1 MAAKKMKK
9 SKMPASELF
18 RRVESIVEKGTGIKK
33 RVKKIEGLPRSAGAQ
48 RARVARGDA
57 GEAALDQADAGEA
70 GMKPSEP
77 LVPIKPQKIFV
88 HRRSEARR
96 ELHQAAKEQGR
107 RARDLHRHLSM
118 RVAIGLGLV
127 AAVAFYLTTRPIMAH
142 MDYTNRLALAL
153 LDGRMGIDEHPSWLN
168 ELIPMKDGL
177 FTANY
182 SIGEILSVMPFLF
195 LSTHCL
201 TALIAGAC
209 VFLFYLLSGAE
220 ETNVARRTML
230 ALFPVF
236 GTWMWGD
243 FAAGGTY
250 NITQGF
256 GMIGQAGA
264 LYFTLVRP
272 MPVIAGSFFALAFGN
287 RTELILT
294 LPIYLFLMKRDWRA
308 WLRFLIVPVALGLL
322 TAADNSARFGS
333 PFEFG
338 YNLQANGMNEPR
350 CHEHGLFS
358 IHSIAYNAYHMLFEG
373 FIESDRFP
381 FMQPTPWGLSIF
393 LASPFLFLLF
403 REGGRYKVAAWTAI
417 GLVTAVLWC
426 HCNQGGWQYSYRYAM
441 TLLPWMFLLLAGNGP
456 RRLTVN
462 EGALFAASVA
472 INGTAAWLYLWTD
485 RIHV

>member
-9 SKMPASELF
+9 QKMPASELF

-33 RVKKIEGLPRSAGAQ
+33 RVKKIEGPPRSAGAQ
-48 RARVARGDA
+48 RARVERGDA
-57 GEAALDQADAGEA
+57 GEAALDQADA
-70 GMKPSEP
+70 SET
-77 LVPIKPQKIFV
+77 
-88 HRRSEARR
+88 
-96 ELHQAAKEQGR
+96 G
-107 RARDLHRHLSM
+107 M
-118 RVAIGLGLV
+118 RVAIVLGLF
-127 AAVAFYLTTRPIMAH
+127 AAVGFYLTTRPTMAH
-142 MDYTNRLALAL
+142 FDYTHRMAVAL
-153 LDGRMGIDEHPSWLN
+153 LHGRLGIEDHPAWLN
-168 ELIPMKDGL
+168 ELIPVHHGSKYYTG
-177 FTANY
+177 NY
-182 SIGEILSVMPFLF
+182 SLGAVLSVMPFLF
-195 LSTHCL
+195 LPVRCL

-236 GTWMWGD
+236 GTWMWAD
-243 FAAGGTY
+243 FAAGATY
-250 NITQGF
+250 HLTQGF
-256 GMIGQAGA
+256 GMIGQVGA

-272 MPVIAGSFFALAFGN
+272 MPVVAGSFFALAFGN

-294 LPIYLFLMKRDWRA
+294 LPIYLFLMKRDR
-308 WLRFLIVPVALGLL
+308 LRFLIVPAALALL
-322 TAADNSARFGS
+322 TAADNFARFGS

-338 YNLQANGMNEPR
+338 YNLQANGMNEAR

-373 FIESDRFP
+373 FTESVRFP

-417 GLVTAVLWC
+417 GLVTAALWC
-426 HCNQGGWQYSYRYAM
+426 HCNQGGWQFSYRYAM
-441 TLLPWMFLLLAGNGP
+441 TLLPWMFLLLVGNG
-456 RRLTVN
+456 RLSVT

-472 INGTAAWLYLWTD
+472 INGLAAWLFLWTN